1 MNEKRKKTIKIID
14 DFFNRANEIEEIV
27 KSSEFSWFYVD
38 YTSGISKYPN
48 SNPKVSS
55 ILKKIKYHNKN
66 LKFYDYLHFAHSF
79 YGFVENEDKTTLNSD
94 DKYLTLI
101 NDIVSEANIKLD
113 ENYTQKNF
121 IRSKINFQ
129 THTND
134 SGYNHINPPH
144 IDMNLNHHVM
154 LYYVNESD
162 GDTFFFDDDGK
173 LLKRVTPKKG
183 RLVYFNGDIYHAGSN
198 PIKYRERIVININL
212 DYEYK
217 QS

>member
-1 MNEKRKKTIKIID
+1 MNEKREKTIKIID
-14 DFFNRANEIEEIV
+14 DFFNKANEIEEIV

-38 YTSGISKYPN
+38 YTSGMSKYPN

-55 ILKKIKYHNKN
+55 ILKKIKYHNKD
-66 LKFYDYLHFAHSF
+66 LKFYDYLHFSHSI
-79 YGFVENEDKTTLNSD
+79 YGFVENEIKTTLNSD
-94 DKYLTLI
+94 DRYLTLI

-113 ENYTQKNF
+113 ENYTSKNF

-129 THTND
+129 THANE
-134 SGYNHINPPH
+134 SGYNHINPSH
-144 IDMNLNHHVM
+144 IDMNLNHYVM

-162 GDTFFFDDDGK
+162 GDTLFFDDDGK

-183 RLVYFNGDIYHAGSN
+183 RLVYFNGAIYHAGSN

-212 DYEYK
+212 DYEYG
-217 QS
+217 

>member
-14 DFFNRANEIEEIV
+14 DFFNKANEIEEIV

-38 YTSGISKYPN
+38 YTSGMSKYPN

-55 ILKKIKYHNKN
+55 ILKKIKYHNKD
-66 LKFYDYLHFAHSF
+66 LKFYDYLHFSHSI
-79 YGFVENEDKTTLNSD
+79 YGFVENEIKTTLNSD
-94 DKYLTLI
+94 DRYLTLI

-113 ENYTQKNF
+113 ENYTSKNF

-129 THTND
+129 THAYET
-134 SGYNHINPPH
+134 GYNHINPPH
-144 IDMNLNHHVM
+144 IDMNLNHYVM

-162 GDTFFFDDDGK
+162 GDTLFFDDDGK

-183 RLVYFNGDIYHAGSN
+183 RLVYFNGAIYHAGSN
-198 PIKYRERIVININL
+198 PIKYKERIVININL
-212 DYEYK
+212 DYEYG
-217 QS
+217 